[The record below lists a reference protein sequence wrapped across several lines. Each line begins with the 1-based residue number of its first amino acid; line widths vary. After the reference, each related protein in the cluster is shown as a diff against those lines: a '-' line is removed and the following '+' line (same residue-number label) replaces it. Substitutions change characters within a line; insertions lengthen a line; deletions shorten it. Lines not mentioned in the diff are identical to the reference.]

1 MGGAVSV
8 SAAGGDQSLW
18 TPLEAA
24 ENAKTLEV
32 QNLFTGFV
40 AQHFFHGL
48 PIRAGKQ
55 SSDPLSALW
64 LEVNAEELEELEK
77 INGEGYQ
84 KVGKVRKDKSFIRCA
99 LPSLLNINSWC

>member
-1 MGGAVSV
+1 MSV

-24 ENAKTLEV
+24 ENAKALEV

-64 LEVNAEELEELEK
+64 LEVNAEELEDLEK
-77 INGEGYQ
+77 RSGEDYR
-84 KVGKVRKDKSFIRCA
+84 KLDKVRKD
-99 LPSLLNINSWC
+99 